1 MVTIKEIAKRAG
13 YSQATVS
20 RLLNGDPSLSVKDE
34 TRRKIIQVSEE
45 LGYVAQASR
54 RVALPRRIAIL
65 DVIDPGDHLEDAYF
79 NELRD
84 VVVNSAAEQHMDI
97 AFHTDVNE
105 LIADSAQYDGFIT
118 IGAEVIAHDD
128 LRRLHEVLPYGVFLD
143 TNPAPNLF
151 DSVQPDLQQTVL
163 DALDEF
169 AAAGMKRVGFIGGI
183 GRIGRIGGTHEYPED
198 MRLLAFRN
206 WANRLGFDTDG
217 LIYIDGPFN
226 VESGRKL
233 GERIIEERRNDLPD
247 AFLVAADV
255 IAVGVL
261 QSFNAAGVIVPRD
274 VSLISVNNQPIA
286 QYTSPALSTY
296 DIDRRELV
304 RTGINLLGETMSGLH
319 RVKHHVLLSTTLVAR
334 DSFIP
339 AKRR

>member
-20 RLLNGDPSLSVKDE
+20 RLLNGDPTLSVKDE
-34 TRRKIIQVSEE
+34 TRRRIIQASEE
-45 LGYVAQASR
+45 LGYATQPSR
-54 RVALPRRIAIL
+54 HVTVPRTVAIL
-65 DVIDPGDHLEDAYF
+65 DMIDPGDHLQDAYF

-84 VVVNSAAEQHMDI
+84 VVVGTASEQHMDI
-97 AFHTDVNE
+97 TFYTDVE
-105 LIADSAQYDGFIT
+105 QLIAEAARYDGFIT
-118 IGAEVIAHDD
+118 IGAEMLPVEALH
-128 LRRLHEVLPYGVFLD
+128 RLHDVLPYGVFLD

-169 AAAGMKRVGFIGGI
+169 AAAGMKRVGFIGGT
-183 GRIGRIGGTHEYPED
+183 GRIMGTHEYPED

-206 WANRLGFDTDG
+206 WADRLGFDTDG

-233 GERIIEERRNDLPD
+233 GERIIAERGGDLPD

-261 QSFNAAGVIVPRD
+261 QSFTAAGVIVPRD

-286 QYTSPALSTY
+286 QYTSPPLSTY

-304 RTGINLLGETMSGLH
+304 RTGIDALGEAIAG
-319 RVKHHVLLSTTLVAR
+319 RRKVKHHVLLSTTLVPR
-334 DSFIP
+334 GSFVP
-339 AKRR
+339 AGRVR